1 MYNSI
6 YINSEPFIVIE
17 VKRATLFEWNRD
29 PSGWLKMFYIFICMV
44 IKTMISL
51 LKSQSIAIEVR
62 IVKIMNLKGPR
73 KLLGACP
80 SASPMTER
88 TKAGAILRQNWSW

>member
-1 MYNSI
+1 
-6 YINSEPFIVIE
+6 
-17 VKRATLFEWNRD
+17 
-29 PSGWLKMFYIFICMV
+29 MFYIFICMV

-73 KLLGACP
+73 KLLGAGDVTYLDLDGDY
-80 SASPMTER
+80 M
-88 TKAGAILRQNWSW
+88 GAIRFLNIHHTAHLRFLAL